1 MNYVIIVN
9 DAGELKTITA
19 EEFEENLGL
28 KDFMEIQLNAIL
40 DAKAIAAGEYDPAEN
55 DAPMAVSRYREET
68 PTEYA
73 IIPDMEEMK

>member
-28 KDFMEIQLNAIL
+28 QSFMETQINDIL
-40 DAKAIAAGEYDPAEN
+40 DKKAIAAGEYDPADN
-55 DAPMAVSRYREET
+55 DVPFSVAIGWT
-68 PTEYA
+68 P
-73 IIPDMEEMK
+73 